1 MQAGRRISSVTK
13 FEAWRKRL
21 GRATLGTILLSALI
35 AAGLLWDKSSLVLD
49 INGFS
54 SLRRAEGVVLGRMP
68 LPTEPSILSPL
79 DSFLT
84 PTPRYKLMSIKHI
97 PTIKPGGGM
106 PHPYVGDCLNCHL
119 ITGGAPAG
127 SQFKTP
133 VGAIFES
140 FSRVHK
146 LGPPI
151 LPTTQQ
157 PHPPAG
163 RCIKCHDIVVKVPL
177 DPNPGV
183 RWRL

>member
-1 MQAGRRISSVTK
+1 MTK
-13 FEAWRKRL
+13 FETWRKRF
-21 GRATLGTILLSALI
+21 GRATLGTVLLAALI
-35 AAGLLWDKSSLVLD
+35 AAGLFWGKSPLLFEITD
-49 INGFS
+49 FS
-54 SLRRAEGVVLGRMP
+54 SLRRAEGVMLGRMP
-68 LPTEPSILSPL
+68 LPTEPSV
-79 DSFLT
+79 LT
-84 PTPRYKLMSIKHI
+84 PFENFLKPAPRYKLMSIKHI
-97 PTIKPGGGM
+97 PPITPGGGM

-133 VGAIFES
+133 VGAVLEN

-151 LPTTQQ
+151 LPVSQQ